1 MTFIQ
6 DRTFYLQ
13 RFLRKCARFD
23 FIIESPEF
31 QIFCRPK
38 GGVAVDKG
46 LERLFPM
53 STAQLYD
60 RIKAVTDTDIDS
72 VDLIEKE
79 KSISRITSFLMF
91 VKNVEPVLTKIKAD
105 LSKYLMSKQ
114 RSMQAYGEMSKFT
127 QRYEELNMTHY
138 SDLQSNLLIF

>member
-1 MTFIQ
+1 
-6 DRTFYLQ
+6 
-13 RFLRKCARFD
+13 
-23 FIIESPEF
+23 
-31 QIFCRPK
+31 
-38 GGVAVDKG
+38 
-46 LERLFPM
+46 M

-138 SDLQSNLLIF
+138 SDLQSNSLIF

>member
-1 MTFIQ
+1 
-6 DRTFYLQ
+6 
-13 RFLRKCARFD
+13 
-23 FIIESPEF
+23 
-31 QIFCRPK
+31 
-38 GGVAVDKG
+38 VAVDKG

-53 STAQLYD
+53 STAQLFD

-91 VKNVEPVLTKIKAD
+91 VKNVEPILLKIKAD

-114 RSMQAYGEMSKFT
+114 RSMQAYGEMAKFT